1 MNLLKS
7 TKGKIVTAVAG
18 TAVVAAV
25 VVGVLMTKEESFRTV
40 AVEELNGTTIVT
52 TEGKEADAY
61 EGMHLY
67 SGDDVKV
74 QQESDMT
81 LVMDM
86 DKYVYAEPGTH
97 FWLECAGSADKSETV
112 IHLEE
117 GSVLNRIKDN
127 LNAGEVYQ
135 VDTPNSTMAVRG
147 TVFRVTVYRGEDGLV
162 YTDLEVFE
170 GEVQVDLKTEDG
182 EYNGV
187 SETFGPGESALI
199 RGNSDFSEFVTGEGN
214 TIKLPIDYK
223 KIPQGTAKKL
233 VFYIE
238 DGEVLCIEEE
248 LLKDYTTLEEHKMER
263 VTGQDA
269 TCTEDG
275 YEEVVCTVC
284 KEVTETIVL
293 PALGH
298 TSDEWVIDTEATCEA
313 DGHRHKVCTVC
324 GENFEEETIAALGHI
339 SSAPVVT
346 AAATCTTPGM
356 QSIICERC
364 GQAVENIEIPALGHT
379 PGAWQ
384 TTVKA
389 SCTSEGTQVQ
399 ICSVCNEVVAT
410 NTIAATG
417 HKWGSWHTEREATCT
432 SNGEKY
438 KTCSVCGDSRTRVT
452 TAGGHTGE
460 WTQVV
465 EATCESTGREAR
477 TCTSCGTYET
487 RDISATGHALDEWQD
502 VEDVAEVRDCTKKVQ
517 IRNCENENCTFS
529 ESQTVAS
536 GTEHQLIEN
545 TLQHSFSPNNDGGG
559 TLIHEQQCG
568 NDGCDGIYTI
578 TAPTRLNVDNA
589 EVREYW
595 CDGCGDFVAMAQ

>member
-18 TAVVAAV
+18 TAVVATV

-67 SGDDVKV
+67 SGDDAKV

-248 LLKDYTTLEEHKMER
+248 LLKDYTTLEDHKMER

-324 GENFEEETIAALGHI
+324 GESFDEETIAALGHI
-339 SSAPVVT
+339 SSAPVIT
-346 AAATCTTPGM
+346 TAATCTTTGL

-364 GQAVENIEIPALGHT
+364 GQAVENMEIPALGHT

-389 SCTSEGTQVQ
+389 SCTSAGTQVQ
-399 ICSVCNEVVAT
+399 ICSVCNETVAV

-417 HKWGSWHTEREATCT
+417 HKWGSWHKASSGSCTSSGKDRRTCDACGASETRSNSSGGHSWGEYVTTKEGNCTENGEQTRTCSACGATDTKTIAASGQHQVTDGEIIHEPTCT
-432 SNGEKY
+432 E
-438 KTCSVCGDSRTRVT
+438 
-452 TAGGHTGE
+452 AGGTYQFCYGCNQWILTEVGLDPLEHDVIITHTYSQG
-460 WTQVV
+460 VL
-465 EATCESTGREAR
+465 
-477 TCTSCGTYET
+477 TCTRKCARDTEAMPCGYGGMVVDSQAYPMPDMLEGNECPMCET
-487 RDISATGHALDEWQD
+487 IINADI
-502 VEDVAEVRDCTKKVQ
+502 
-517 IRNCENENCTFS
+517 F
-529 ESQTVAS
+529 
-536 GTEHQLIEN
+536 
-545 TLQHSFSPNNDGGG
+545 LQ
-559 TLIHEQQCG
+559 
-568 NDGCDGIYTI
+568 
-578 TAPTRLNVDNA
+578 
-589 EVREYW
+589 
-595 CDGCGDFVAMAQ
+595 

>member
-356 QSIICERC
+356 QSITCERC
-364 GQAVENIEIPALGHT
+364 GQAVENMEIPALGHT

-384 TTVKA
+384 TTAKA
-389 SCTSEGTQVQ
+389 SCSSAGTQVQ

-432 SNGEKY
+432 SNGEEY
-438 KTCSVCGDSRTRVT
+438 KTCSACGDSRTRVT

-460 WTQVV
+460 WTQMPNSS
-465 EATCESTGREAR
+465 ATCQREGMEER

-487 RDISATGHALDEWQD
+487 RTIPKTDHTWGEWETQSSGDSICESGGTKIRVCEVCQETESEIVTGTGHVWVNMHTYNDSMFSCDKICDVCKIYSDEPSD
-502 VEDVAEVRDCTKKVQ
+502 SIMISPDGNSDHT
-517 IRNCENENCTFS
+517 T
-529 ESQTVAS
+529 ESIIANGCPFCGATIDR
-536 GTEHQLIEN
+536 EI
-545 TLQHSFSPNNDGGG
+545 F
-559 TLIHEQQCG
+559 EQ
-568 NDGCDGIYTI
+568 
-578 TAPTRLNVDNA
+578 
-589 EVREYW
+589 
-595 CDGCGDFVAMAQ
+595 

>member
-147 TVFRVTVYRGEDGLV
+147 TVFRVTVYRGEGGLI

-170 GEVQVDLKTEDG
+170 GSVQVDLKTEDG

-187 SETFGPGESALI
+187 SETFGPGERALI

-223 KIPQGTAKKL
+223 KIPQGTAKK
-233 VFYIE
+233 V
-238 DGEVLCIEEE
+238 
-248 LLKDYTTLEEHKMER
+248 
-263 VTGQDA
+263 
-269 TCTEDG
+269 
-275 YEEVVCTVC
+275 
-284 KEVTETIVL
+284 
-293 PALGH
+293 
-298 TSDEWVIDTEATCEA
+298 
-313 DGHRHKVCTVC
+313 
-324 GENFEEETIAALGHI
+324 
-339 SSAPVVT
+339 
-346 AAATCTTPGM
+346 
-356 QSIICERC
+356 
-364 GQAVENIEIPALGHT
+364 
-379 PGAWQ
+379 
-384 TTVKA
+384 
-389 SCTSEGTQVQ
+389 
-399 ICSVCNEVVAT
+399 
-410 NTIAATG
+410 
-417 HKWGSWHTEREATCT
+417 
-432 SNGEKY
+432 
-438 KTCSVCGDSRTRVT
+438 
-452 TAGGHTGE
+452 
-460 WTQVV
+460 
-465 EATCESTGREAR
+465 
-477 TCTSCGTYET
+477 
-487 RDISATGHALDEWQD
+487 
-502 VEDVAEVRDCTKKVQ
+502 
-517 IRNCENENCTFS
+517 
-529 ESQTVAS
+529 
-536 GTEHQLIEN
+536 
-545 TLQHSFSPNNDGGG
+545 SF
-559 TLIHEQQCG
+559 L
-568 NDGCDGIYTI
+568 Y
-578 TAPTRLNVDNA
+578 
-589 EVREYW
+589 
-595 CDGCGDFVAMAQ
+595 